1 MIVTLE
7 SNAEPSAVEAVL
19 QAAARFPGIE
29 PKTYVFRGAG
39 ETATEIHLVGAT
51 QQIPT
56 ETFEDMAWVRS
67 VVRVSKKYR
76 ILGRHHAGQKSAS
89 FNYNGVSFNDDQ
101 LHLFAG
107 LCAVDTRE
115 NVADVMSAL
124 SQPGIVTT
132 RMGAY
137 KPRTS
142 PYDFQGLG
150 ANCLPWVFELA
161 GKYGIKVICME
172 VTDGRHIEEI
182 HAALRAAG
190 NPTGVMLQI
199 GTRNAQNFE
208 LLKEVGQQQELP
220 VLVKRGMGITLEE
233 SLNAAEYIASE
244 GNPHIVFCLRGVKTH
259 LGEPMR
265 NLVDFAHVPVV
276 RKLTRLQVCV
286 DPSHSVGRADV
297 APDGIPYIF
306 HVIGQGIIAGAT
318 SVLVDFH
325 PKPDM
330 ALCDGP
336 QALTLDKLEKLLR
349 YTETMREAYR
359 AAKQVFAEERPS
371 VLWPLPTC
379 RRAPRTF
386 EAHEPSA
393 EPAQSPAQ
401 AFGPPE
407 PTELERTPS

>member
-7 SNAEPSAVEAVL
+7 SNAEPGAVEAVIQL
-19 QAAARFPGIE
+19 AARFPGIE
-29 PKTYVFRGAG
+29 PKTHVFRGKG
-39 ETATEIHLVGAT
+39 SVVTEVHLLGAT
-51 QQIPT
+51 QRVPT
-56 ETFEDMAWVRS
+56 EVFEELPFVRS

-76 ILGRHHAGQKSAS
+76 LIGRHIAFQPSHS
-89 FNYNGVSFNDDQ
+89 FVYNGVTFDDEH

-107 LCAVDTRE
+107 LCAVDTKE
-115 NVADVMSAL
+115 HVAQVMAAL
-124 SQPGIVTT
+124 QRHGIVTT

-150 ANCLPWVFELA
+150 ARCLPWVFELA
-161 GKYGIKVICME
+161 GKHGVKVIAME

-182 HAALRAAG
+182 KNALESTG
-190 NPTGVMLQI
+190 NATGVMLQI

-208 LLKEVGQQQELP
+208 LLKEVGQQKEFP

-244 GNPHIVFCLRGVKTH
+244 GNPNIVFCLRGVKSH

-276 RKLTRLQVCV
+276 RKLTRLSVCV

-306 HVIGQGIIAGAT
+306 HVIGQGIVAGAT

-325 PKPDM
+325 PKPDA

-336 QALTLDKLEKLLR
+336 QALTLDYLGRLIR
-349 YTETMREAYR
+349 YSTAMREAYESAR
-359 AAKQVFAEERPS
+359 WVFADR
-371 VLWPLPTC
+371 VTQ
-379 RRAPRTF
+379 
-386 EAHEPSA
+386 
-393 EPAQSPAQ
+393 PALVPA
-401 AFGPPE
+401 
-407 PTELERTPS
+407 ELEV